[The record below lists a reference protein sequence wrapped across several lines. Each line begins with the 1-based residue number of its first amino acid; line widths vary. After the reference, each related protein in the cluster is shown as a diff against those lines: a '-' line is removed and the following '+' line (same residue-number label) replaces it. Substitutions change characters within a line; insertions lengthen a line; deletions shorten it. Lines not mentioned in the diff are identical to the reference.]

1 MAMTSMIQLRMNLLI
16 MNFGEALNW
25 IELYIICTFYIHLDF
40 RVWIAFKK
48 DGQIEVGEDM
58 LDNDSVKETLNV
70 FESVEGFMESLP
82 AIHLPITNHNVEWN
96 ISKNSLQYIC
106 LMYIIIF
113 INLQIKI
120 NI

>member
-1 MAMTSMIQLRMNLLI
+1 MWNVK
-16 MNFGEALNW
+16 ALNW
-25 IELYIICTFYIHLDF
+25 IELYSICTFYIHLDF

-82 AIHLPITNHNVEWN
+82 AIRLPITNHNVEWN

-106 LMYIIIF
+106 LMYIM
-113 INLQIKI
+113 
-120 NI
+120 